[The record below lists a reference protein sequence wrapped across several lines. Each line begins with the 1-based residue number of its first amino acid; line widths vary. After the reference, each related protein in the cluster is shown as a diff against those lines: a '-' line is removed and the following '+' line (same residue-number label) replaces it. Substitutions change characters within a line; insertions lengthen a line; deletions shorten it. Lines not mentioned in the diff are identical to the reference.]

1 MSAES
6 AKIIANGRIS
16 QVHLPCSIGLFLD
29 RCGWR
34 PTQVVVEYNGRVLPR
49 AEVGS
54 VQLADGDRLEV
65 IQPVA
70 GG

>member
-1 MSAES
+1 MSGELV
-6 AKIIANGRIS
+6 KIIANGEATEV
-16 QVHLPCSIGLFLD
+16 QLPCSVEAFLS

-49 AEVGS
+49 SEVDAVPLS
-54 VQLADGDRLEV
+54 DGDRIEV
-65 IQPVA
+65 ILPVA